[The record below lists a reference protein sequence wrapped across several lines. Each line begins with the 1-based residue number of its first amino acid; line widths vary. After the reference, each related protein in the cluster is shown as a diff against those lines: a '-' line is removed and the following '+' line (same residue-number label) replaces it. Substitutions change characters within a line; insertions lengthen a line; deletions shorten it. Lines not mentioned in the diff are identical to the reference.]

1 MAKTILKND
10 AVVTVADKINWMN
23 TWSEYVQGNI
33 VSNSAARLIQ
43 SFLLNTWTTS
53 SSRDNEDDSQ
63 ADASEEE
70 TELPALKLSSQK
82 LADLLRPSGTTA
94 TADQDKN
101 DKTQSTAEKLKAS
114 LRRRKPHLE
123 EYIRSQ
129 KIGECIWKTPITNTA
144 AEDRENPGHM
154 YENTYKDHLAALKKS
169 KKIVLHTTHPLTKK
183 EMQQHP

>member
-1 MAKTILKND
+1 M
-10 AVVTVADKINWMN
+10 ADKINWMN

-53 SSRDNEDDSQ
+53 SSRDNDDESE

-94 TADQDKN
+94 TADQDEN
-101 DKTQSTAEKLKAS
+101 VKTQTTAKKLKAS
-114 LRRRKPHLE
+114 LSRRKPHLQ
-123 EYIRSQ
+123 EYIKSQ
-129 KIGECIWKTPITNTA
+129 EIGESVWKAPITNTA
-144 AEDRENPGHM
+144 ADDRENPGHM
-154 YENTYKDHLAALKKS
+154 YEDTYEDHLAALKHIKN
-169 KKIVLHTTHPLTKK
+169 KFLMRRTI
-183 EMQQHP
+183 